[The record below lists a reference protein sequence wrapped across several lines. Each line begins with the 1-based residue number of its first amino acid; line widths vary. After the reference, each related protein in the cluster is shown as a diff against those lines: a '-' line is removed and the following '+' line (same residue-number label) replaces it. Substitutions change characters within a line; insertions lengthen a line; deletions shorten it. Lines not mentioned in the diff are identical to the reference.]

1 VIALQFYGSLVV
13 NSYASINLLGI
24 YENEGVKSFETG
36 FILLHIC
43 IRKKIEEKPNPF
55 VLLKSI

>member
-1 VIALQFYGSLVV
+1 MAALPFYLYLLV
-13 NSYASINLLGI
+13 NSYAGIKLLGI
-24 YENEGVKSFETG
+24 YENERVKSLETG